1 MPPRLADDLGVNF
14 LRRAKPLEPV
24 ARTTFG
30 AWLLGHFAGGRE
42 IGGLPFSEVERLC
55 ANAGS
60 LLVGAVFALPDSFA
74 KERTPEALQDAALV
88 ARRTADGFK
97 ASLAD
102 RNNAVIAWPWDHMA
116 TALAWDAA
124 KAGDSSRETLGAALE
139 ATGAVYA
146 SMHREQLT
154 AVLELW
160 RQVAAGVH
168 TGAERPDLARMGA
181 EMWAAYQGTVGG
193 RAHGP

>member
-1 MPPRLADDLGVNF
+1 MPPRPADDPGVNF
-14 LRRAKPLEPV
+14 LRRTKPTEPL
-24 ARTTFG
+24 AHATFG

-42 IGGLPFSEVERLC
+42 FAGLPFSEVERLC

-60 LLVGAVFALPDSFA
+60 LLVGAAFARPEDFDG
-74 KERTPEALQDAALV
+74 ERSPAAVQGAALV

-116 TALAWDAA
+116 TALAWEAA
-124 KAGDSSRETLGAALE
+124 KAGDGSRETLGAAL
-139 ATGAVYA
+139 GAIGAAYA
-146 SMHREQLT
+146 VRHREQLT

-160 RQVAAGVH
+160 EQIAAGVH

-181 EMWAAYQGTVGG
+181 EMWAAYEGSEGDAT
-193 RAHGP
+193 